1 MKTANVSISKRRL
14 LGPLKAL
21 IVACIT
27 GDGHLQHKGW
37 RHLVS
42 FYSKNMD
49 EINLQRRIFKRVFG
63 INGRL
68 YPPSTNSNAHKL
80 FFISKEVT
88 KELVNLGTP
97 VGNKT
102 MNSFLV
108 PKWVINGNNSIKSHY
123 LRGLYTCEGSVH
135 KWRNYDR
142 WVIAIKMYKH
152 EGLEE
157 NGFAFMEQL
166 RSMLKDFQIITSP
179 VRTEKGLYKKD
190 GSISV
195 GFRFD
200 INPPSF
206 RNFYK
211 WVGFYSKEKQLKLI
225 TALREKSLS
234 PRSDSQAANY

>member
-1 MKTANVSISKRRL
+1 MESKIKAIQKAQPL
-14 LGPLKAL
+14 LNPLKAL

-27 GDGHLQHKGW
+27 GDGHLQCKEW

-49 EINLQRRIFKRVFG
+49 EIDFQKELFGKVFG
-63 INGRL
+63 IGGKL
-68 YPPSTNSNAHKL
+68 YPPSLNSSAHKL

-88 KELVNLGTP
+88 KELVKLGAP
-97 VGNKT
+97 VGNKLD
-102 MNSFLV
+102 NPFLV
-108 PKWVINGNNSIKSHY
+108 PDWIANGDAKTKSNY
-123 LRGLYTCEGSVH
+123 LKGLYTCEGSIH
-135 KWRNYDR
+135 KWKNYNR

-152 EGLEE
+152 QGLEK

-166 RSMLKDFQIITSP
+166 RSMLKDFQITTS
-179 VRTEKGLYKKD
+179 RIRMQRCFYRKD

-225 TALREKSLS
+225 TALLG
-234 PRSDSQAANY
+234 

>member
-1 MKTANVSISKRRL
+1 
-14 LGPLKAL
+14 
-21 IVACIT
+21 
-27 GDGHLQHKGW
+27 
-37 RHLVS
+37 
-42 FYSKNMD
+42 
-49 EINLQRRIFKRVFG
+49 
-63 INGRL
+63 
-68 YPPSTNSNAHKL
+68 
-80 FFISKEVT
+80 
-88 KELVNLGTP
+88 
-97 VGNKT
+97 
-102 MNSFLV
+102 
-108 PKWVINGNNSIKSHY
+108 
-123 LRGLYTCEGSVH
+123 
-135 KWRNYDR
+135 
-142 WVIAIKMYKH
+142 MYKH

-179 VRTEKGLYKKD
+179 VRTEKSLYKKD